1 MGRSEP
7 GLNHEFNLFPS
18 RLAMDASARPGAGF
32 VWGNNMWLGSRRG
45 CESLNVPLS
54 ITLTPRF
61 SRIMQ
66 EDLIR
71 AAAPNKF
78 QYVMVYAKH
87 NSPWQIEEK
96 FLEEVVDYFIRISK
110 EIV

>member
-1 MGRSEP
+1 
-7 GLNHEFNLFPS
+7 
-18 RLAMDASARPGAGF
+18 MDASARPGTGF
-32 VWGNNMWLGSRRG
+32 IWGNNMWLGSRRG

-66 EDLIR
+66 QDLVR
-71 AAAPNKF
+71 AAAPNEF

-96 FLEEVVDYFIRISK
+96 FLEEVLLTFILK
-110 EIV
+110 Y